1 MSAVR
6 VAVVDIG
13 TNSTRLL
20 VAEVADAH
28 GPAPA
33 FRELARHSNVTRLGE
48 GLERTGRLDAEAM
61 ERVHRVM
68 ASYRAEVDR
77 IGVDGTTGVL
87 TSAVREAANGPA
99 FVREVRQRHGFD
111 VRTISGDE
119 EAHLTYRGATAGR
132 PDADR
137 AVVVIDVGGG
147 STEIVVG
154 RDGEVAFHVSTRA
167 GVVRQSE
174 RHLHADPPTAAEIAA
189 LAADV
194 EAILAAEVP
203 AEARAG
209 VVHAIGVAG
218 TATSIAAIDQA
229 LEPYD
234 PARVHSYVVPL
245 ATADAILARLAGM
258 TEPERRS
265 VPGLHPDRAPTI
277 LAGVVILSAA
287 VRAFGLDRFEVSEAD
302 LLRGEALRFA
312 ARAG

>member
-20 VAEVADAH
+20 IAEVGDAR
-28 GPAPA
+28 GTAPA
-33 FRELARHSNVTRLGE
+33 FTELARHSNVTRLGH
-48 GLERTGRLDAEAM
+48 GLERTGRLGDEAM
-61 ERVHRVM
+61 ERVHRVLG
-68 ASYRAEVDR
+68 SYRTEVDE
-77 IGVDGTTGVL
+77 IGVAGTTGVL

-99 FVREVRQRHGFD
+99 FVGEVRERHGFD

-132 PDADR
+132 PDAAR
-137 AVVVIDVGGG
+137 PLVVIDVGGG

-154 RDGEVAFHVSTRA
+154 RGGEVAFHVSTRA

-174 RHLHADPPTAAEIAA
+174 RHLHADPPAAAEIAA
-189 LAADV
+189 LAEDV
-194 EAILAAEVP
+194 DAILAAAVP
-203 AEARAG
+203 AAARAG
-209 VVHAIGVAG
+209 VEHAIGVAG

-234 PARVHSYVVPL
+234 PARVHGYVVSL
-245 ATADAILARLAGM
+245 ATCDAVLARLAGM
-258 TEPERRS
+258 TDAERRA

-277 LAGVVILSAA
+277 VAGVVILSAV
-287 VRAFGLDRFEVSEAD
+287 VRGFGLDRFETSEAD
-302 LLRGEALRFA
+302 LLRGEALRYA